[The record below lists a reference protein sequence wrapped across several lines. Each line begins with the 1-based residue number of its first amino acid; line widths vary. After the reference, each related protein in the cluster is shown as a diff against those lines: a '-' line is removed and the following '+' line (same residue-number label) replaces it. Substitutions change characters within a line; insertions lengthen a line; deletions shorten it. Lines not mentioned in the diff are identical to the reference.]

1 MAPGGN
7 ILKIAGREIEKP
19 EFIKAVFLVL
29 FLALLMAIVVI
40 KALRDGLGVKDLL
53 MGFGVFAIAVV
64 MLCLT
69 WPEKA
74 QKIVR
79 KNHTAIY
86 AVFMLLI
93 APVFMIL
100 ALRMASNSIDNCC
113 SVYAYMQA
121 SGAAS
126 AIAAIIILSTEIVPY
141 KKIISKIKKAM
152 CY

>member
-1 MAPGGN
+1 MALGGN
-7 ILKIAGREIEKP
+7 ILKIIGREIERP
-19 EFIKAVFLVL
+19 DLIKAVCLVL
-29 FLALLMAIVVI
+29 FLALLMALVVI
-40 KALRDGLGVKDLL
+40 KALQDGLGVKDLL
-53 MGFGVFAIAVV
+53 MGLAVFAIAVV

-93 APVFMIL
+93 SPVFAIL
-100 ALRMASNSIDNCC
+100 GLRMASNSINNCC

-121 SGAAS
+121 SAAAA
-126 AIAAIIILSTEIVPY
+126 AIVAIIILSTEIVPY
-141 KKIISKIKKAM
+141 NKIMSKIKKAIR
-152 CY
+152 Y